1 MGKISAICSGSV
13 IAVMV
18 AVMTAWALLAIY
30 YSDILNETLRACCAG
45 LFGLATVAGFIALP
59 NRRRTLLC
67 FLGLFAVIAVCWS
80 SIKPSNNRDWQTDVA
95 VLPYATMQG
104 KLVTIHNI
112 RNFNYR
118 TETDFDARYYLY
130 S

>member
-1 MGKISAICSGSV
+1 
-13 IAVMV
+13 
-18 AVMTAWALLAIY
+18 MTAWGMLAIY
-30 YSDILNETLRACCAG
+30 YSDILNETLWACCAG
-45 LFGLATVAGFIALP
+45 LFGLAPVCGFIALP
-59 NRRRTLLC
+59 KRRRTRAC
-67 FLGLFAVIAVCWS
+67 FLALFAVIAFWWF

-95 VLPYATMQG
+95 VLPYATMQSN
-104 KLVTIHNI
+104 LVTVHNI

>member
-1 MGKISAICSGSV
+1 MLPKLRR
-13 IAVMV
+13 
-18 AVMTAWALLAIY
+18 T
-30 YSDILNETLRACCAG
+30 RACI
-45 LFGLATVAGFIALP
+45 LA
-59 NRRRTLLC
+59 
-67 FLGLFAVIAVCWS
+67 LFAVVSLWWS
-80 SIKPSNNRDWQTDVA
+80 SMKPSNNRYWQTGVA

-118 TETDFDARYYLY
+118 TVTDFDARYYLY

>member
-1 MGKISAICSGSV
+1 M
-13 IAVMV
+13 
-18 AVMTAWALLAIY
+18 LAIY
-30 YSDILNETLRACCAG
+30 YSDILNETLWACCAG
-45 LFGLATVAGFIALP
+45 LFCLAPACGFIVLRK
-59 NRRRTLLC
+59 RRRTRAC
-67 FLGLFAVIAVCWS
+67 FLVLFAVIAFWWF
-80 SIKPSNNRDWQTDVA
+80 SIKPSNNRDWQTDVT
-95 VLPYATMQG
+95 VLPYVTMQG

>member
-1 MGKISAICSGSV
+1 
-13 IAVMV
+13 
-18 AVMTAWALLAIY
+18 MTAWAMLAIY

-45 LFGLATVAGFIALP
+45 LFGLAPACGFIVLP
-59 NRRRTLLC
+59 KRRRTRVC
-67 FLGLFAVIAVCWS
+67 FLALFAVVALWWS
-80 SIKPSNNRDWQTDVA
+80 SMKPSNNRDWQTDVA

-118 TETDFDARYYLY
+118 TVTDFDARYYLY

>member
-1 MGKISAICSGSV
+1 
-13 IAVMV
+13 
-18 AVMTAWALLAIY
+18 MTAWAMLAIY

-45 LFGLATVAGFIALP
+45 LFGFAPVCRFIVLP
-59 NRRRTLLC
+59 KRCRTRAC
-67 FLGLFAVIAVCWS
+67 FLALFAVVALWWS
-80 SIKPSNNRDWQTDVA
+80 SMKPSNNRDWQTDVA
-95 VLPYATMQG
+95 VLPYVTMQG

>member
-1 MGKISAICSGSV
+1 M
-13 IAVMV
+13 
-18 AVMTAWALLAIY
+18 
-30 YSDILNETLRACCAG
+30 
-45 LFGLATVAGFIALP
+45 LP
-59 NRRRTLLC
+59 KRRRTRAC
-67 FLGLFAVIAVCWS
+67 FLALFAVVALWWS

-104 KLVTIHNI
+104 KLVTIHNF
-112 RNFNYR
+112 RNFNYQ

>member
-1 MGKISAICSGSV
+1 M
-13 IAVMV
+13 
-18 AVMTAWALLAIY
+18 
-30 YSDILNETLRACCAG
+30 
-45 LFGLATVAGFIALP
+45 
-59 NRRRTLLC
+59 
-67 FLGLFAVIAVCWS
+67 
-80 SIKPSNNRDWQTDVA
+80 KPSNNRDWQTDVA

-112 RNFNYR
+112 RNFNYQ

>member
-1 MGKISAICSGSV
+1 MKRCEPARRTVRSYAGLRIHRAAKA
-13 IAVMV
+13 ARR
-18 AVMTAWALLAIY
+18 T
-30 YSDILNETLRACCAG
+30 RAC
-45 LFGLATVAGFIALP
+45 FLA
-59 NRRRTLLC
+59 
-67 FLGLFAVIAVCWS
+67 LFAVVVLWWS